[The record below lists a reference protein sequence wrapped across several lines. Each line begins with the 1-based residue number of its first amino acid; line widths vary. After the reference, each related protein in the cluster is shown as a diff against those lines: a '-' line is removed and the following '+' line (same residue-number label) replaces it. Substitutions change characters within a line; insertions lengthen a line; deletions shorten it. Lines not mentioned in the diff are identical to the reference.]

1 MAILIPYM
9 EMPKSCLHC
18 DMEIPEE
25 NMTDLYCCLLD
36 ERTNMFTDERL
47 PDCPL
52 VCIPD
57 EFITGEDK

>member
-1 MAILIPYM
+1 MGLYIPNM

-18 DMEIPEE
+18 DMAIPEE
-25 NMTDLYCCLLD
+25 NITDLYCCLLD
-36 ERTNMFTDERL
+36 EMTNMFTDERL
-47 PDCPL
+47 PNCPL